1 MTTICVELVNT
12 SKSLLNVSLVDQF
25 GLPNTLQLLTY
36 REMLRLSQKTGSSLY
51 LAIDLI
57 TTFFFLFLFYEKRKK
72 NSSEKHSIT
81 HSQTEIT
88 DVHLNY
94 IHNMLLYTQSVS
106 RQYINILKSVFV
118 CFKNHVLKH
127 VALATEILLMSTCRP
142 LVFKRHFT
150 VNGDISSTK

>member
-1 MTTICVELVNT
+1 MTMICVELVNM

-36 REMLRLSQKTGSSLY
+36 REMLRLSQKTGSGLY

-57 TTFFFLFLFYEKRKK
+57 TTFFFFFMRNEKKSTHKERKTVQK
-72 NSSEKHSIT
+72 NIQLHTAK
-81 HSQTEIT
+81 
-88 DVHLNY
+88 LKLLMY

-118 CFKNHVLKH
+118 CFKTHVLKH
-127 VALATEILLMSTCRP
+127 VDLATEILC
-142 LVFKRHFT
+142 
-150 VNGDISSTK
+150 

>member
-1 MTTICVELVNT
+1 MKE
-12 SKSLLNVSLVDQF
+12 
-25 GLPNTLQLLTY
+25 
-36 REMLRLSQKTGSSLY
+36 
-51 LAIDLI
+51 
-57 TTFFFLFLFYEKRKK
+57 RKK

-81 HSQTEIT
+81 HGQTEIT

-127 VALATEILLMSTCRP
+127 GDLTTEILLVSTCRP

-150 VNGDISSTK
+150 VDGDISSTNKKKKKK